1 MIADRFDTRG
11 AIYNPGRPFTL
22 PAMTSARRSS
32 KGQLNFHHSRC
43 ARVIV
48 MAGLLTLV
56 CATTEAS
63 DEKSIRGFTSE
74 LVKLSPT
81 VDHAEAEAG
90 SVTSHRAARQLARD
104 YRVVGP
110 AVFQNILIHMGVRD
124 RGYCFHYAFD
134 IGAKLKALRLKTL
147 TLHWAASE
155 VNGPGEHNVVVVTA
169 LNQAFTSGYIID
181 GWRNTGR
188 LVWWPV
194 TKDSAYVW
202 HENPALTQTLQNRTL
217 TKAASDERP
226 APHRAG
232 LVGTGED
239 GGS

>member
-1 MIADRFDTRG
+1 
-11 AIYNPGRPFTL
+11 
-22 PAMTSARRSS
+22 
-32 KGQLNFHHSRC
+32 
-43 ARVIV
+43 
-48 MAGLLTLV
+48 MAGLLAVV
-56 CATTEAS
+56 CATTDAS

-74 LVKLSPT
+74 LVKLSPA
-81 VDHAEAEAG
+81 VDPAEAEAV

-134 IGAKLKALRLKTL
+134 IGAKLKALKLKTL

-169 LNQAFTSGYIID
+169 LNQPFTSGYIID

-202 HENPALTQTLQNRTL
+202 RENPALTQSLQNRTL
-217 TKAASDERP
+217 AKSASDDRP
-226 APHRAG
+226 PFRRAG
-232 LVGTGED
+232 VVRAEE